1 MIACPRCKTPLK
13 ETSTECLGCQLDLDK
28 VAKELGL
35 VPVIFGGV
43 SDSPEVFT
51 PADEK
56 KLKKMVL
63 KHQRDFPQSRL
74 HIVTRSFPQKV
85 ELPTLI
91 FWLFNRAGLSQES
104 EKQGQN
110 RDIVILIEPLRKEA
124 AIMIG
129 YGLEPFV
136 PQSDLDQI
144 LASAQPAFAAG
155 NIMNGIESVV
165 GSLSDLLKRVSRE
178 LTLSFGTKTV
188 YVTEAEANDF

>member
-1 MIACPRCKTPLK
+1 MIACPHCKTPLK
-13 ETSTECLGCQLDLDK
+13 ETSTECLECQLDLDK
-28 VAKELGL
+28 LAKELG
-35 VPVIFGGV
+35 PIPIIFGGV
-43 SDSPEVFT
+43 SDGSQIFT

-56 KLKKMVL
+56 KLNKMVL

-74 HIVTRSFPQKV
+74 HIVTRSFLQK
-85 ELPTLI
+85 EDLPTLL

-104 EKQGQN
+104 AKQGQN
-110 RDIVILIEPLRKEA
+110 RDIVLLIEPLRKEA
-124 AIMIG
+124 AMMIG
-129 YGLEPFV
+129 YGLEPFI
-136 PQSDLDQI
+136 PQSDLDRI
-144 LASAQPAFAAG
+144 LAGAQPDFASG